1 MRPNLSLH
9 ALATT
14 VAALGTSAV
23 VACGNAAPP
32 ASPVNATE
40 VPSGTG
46 AAAGAQGS
54 CSSDATCGATAHK
67 GAPAGHANCSPAAH
81 CGATA
86 HGDAGTSAH

>member
-14 VAALGTSAV
+14 LAALGTSAV
-23 VACGNAAPP
+23 VACGNSAPP

-46 AAAGAQGS
+46 AAGAQAN
-54 CSSDATCGATAHK
+54 CSTNATCSANAHK
-67 GAPAGHANCSPAAH
+67 AAPAGHANCSAAAH